1 MSSFITTTSVITNV
15 AITVPNLSGGTN
27 QRVVRVNGTNTVVD
41 AANTD
46 TTSQLNTV
54 LIKSANVY
62 YAGGVVSGFTSL
74 NPGSSYFLS
83 TGGGITATPPTPSA
97 SVRVLYLGFAL
108 NTTDMLFRP
117 GIPISGT

>member
-1 MSSFITTTSVITNV
+1 MSQFITTTSVITDT

-27 QRVVRVNGTNTVVD
+27 QRVVRINGTNSVTD
-41 AANTD
+41 ASNTD

-54 LIKSANVY
+54 LIKTGNVY
-62 YAGGVVSGFTSL
+62 YATGVVSGFTSL

-83 TGGGITATPPTPSA
+83 TSGNITATPPTPTS

-108 NTTDMLFRP
+108 NTSDLLFRP
-117 GIPISGT
+117 GIPITGV

>member
-1 MSSFITTTSVITNV
+1 MSNFITSSSTFTDI

-27 QRVVRVNGTNTVVD
+27 GKVVRINGTNSVVD
-41 AANTD
+41 AGQGD

-54 LIKSANVY
+54 LIKMHDEYFA
-62 YAGGVVSGFTSL
+62 AGVVSGFTGL

-83 TGGGITATPPTPSA
+83 TLGNITATPPIPSA

-108 NTTDMLFRP
+108 NTTDLLFRP
-117 GIPISGT
+117 GIPISGS

>member
-1 MSSFITTTSVITNV
+1 MSQFITTTSVITDV
-15 AITVPNLSGGTN
+15 AISVPNLTGGTN

-46 TTSQLNTV
+46 TTSQLNSV
-54 LIKSANVY
+54 LLKSNGIY
-62 YAGGVVSGFTSL
+62 YAAGVISGFTSL

-83 TGGGITATPPTPSA
+83 TGGNITSVPPTPTA

-108 NTTDMLFRP
+108 NTTDLLFRP
-117 GIPISGT
+117 GIPITGT